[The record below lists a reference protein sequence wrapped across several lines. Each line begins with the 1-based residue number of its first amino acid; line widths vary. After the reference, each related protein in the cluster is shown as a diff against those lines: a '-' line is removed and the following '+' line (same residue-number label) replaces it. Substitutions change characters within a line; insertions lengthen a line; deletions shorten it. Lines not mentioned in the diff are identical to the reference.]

1 MVEWEA
7 DIKRKT
13 EAWLEESNSL
23 TITVVGKTGTGKTSL
38 INGLLGKKLGKEGDT
53 LSRGTT
59 QVEKFES
66 DIKGVAVTIWDTPG
80 LQDGLCKDDEYLQ
93 QMVDSGCV
101 NAHLKIY
108 CISMSNNRFEEG
120 EINAINKFTTVVGR
134 KFWKNCLFV
143 LTFANSYANLC
154 PLKTDPAEFLGAR
167 IAMWKDRIQ
176 EELQKSGIDERV
188 VQQIAIIPA
197 GYHEPLKTAP
207 NPWKLPGIENWFYTF
222 WFTCADVMDRSA
234 LPALVKANQRRFKQ
248 KISKDDLESNIEDVP
263 IPLLKQGA
271 MYAGAGA
278 GGLVAGVGGG
288 AGIGAL
294 VGAIVG
300 AVGGPLGVAGGAAI
314 GAEVGAQ
321 IGAGVAV
328 VAEPMLLLWGYL
340 RSQKQPTESLEE

>member
-1 MVEWEA
+1 
-7 DIKRKT
+7 
-13 EAWLEESNSL
+13 
-23 TITVVGKTGTGKTSL
+23 
-38 INGLLGKKLGKEGDT
+38 
-53 LSRGTT
+53 
-59 QVEKFES
+59 
-66 DIKGVAVTIWDTPG
+66 
-80 LQDGLCKDDEYLQ
+80 
-93 QMVDSGCV
+93 
-101 NAHLKIY
+101 
-108 CISMSNNRFEEG
+108 
-120 EINAINKFTTVVGR
+120 
-134 KFWKNCLFV
+134 
-143 LTFANSYANLC
+143 
-154 PLKTDPAEFLGAR
+154 
-167 IAMWKDRIQ
+167 
-176 EELQKSGIDERV
+176 
-188 VQQIAIIPA
+188 
-197 GYHEPLKTAP
+197 
-207 NPWKLPGIENWFYTF
+207 
-222 WFTCADVMDRSA
+222 MDRSA